1 MGTLDVA
8 VVLHD
13 SESRRLGLESKNGA
27 ATFSMMPAHAEF
39 EESVSQWK
47 PFILRRHDSGVG
59 MRKENCLDGKQLTLI

>member
-13 SESRRLGLESKNGA
+13 SESRRLGLESENGA

-39 EESVSQWK
+39 EESVGQWK
-47 PFILRRHDSGVG
+47 PLVLRRDDSGVR
-59 MRKENCLDGKQLTLI
+59 MREENCLDGEQLTLV